1 MHTIGPI
8 TDYPNEGIYQIKLE
22 SLDYLLIKHNDQ
34 YFCVEDKCGHFGVP
48 LATGRVKDNKIYCRE
63 HGIGFDL
70 FDGHV
75 RDSMGEECDPIK
87 VVKLIEQDG
96 ILYCRSLT

>member
-1 MHTIGPI
+1 MNKIGP
-8 TDYPNEGIYQIKLE
+8 TSNFADEGIYEIKLE
-22 SLDYLLIKHNDQ
+22 DQDYLLINHDKQ
-34 YFCVEDKCGHFGVP
+34 LFCVENKCGHFGLP
-48 LATGRVKDNKIYCRE
+48 LATGRVRDNKIYCRE

-75 RDSMGEECDPIK
+75 RDSMGEDCDPIK

-96 ILYCRSLT
+96 ILYCKNL